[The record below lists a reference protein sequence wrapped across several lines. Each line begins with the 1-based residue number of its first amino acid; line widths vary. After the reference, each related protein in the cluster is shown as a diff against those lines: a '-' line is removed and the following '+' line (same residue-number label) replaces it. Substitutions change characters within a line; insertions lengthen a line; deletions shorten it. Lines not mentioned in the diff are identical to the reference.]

1 MKRATG
7 RSDQK
12 MAASNAP
19 MLPVLAFVVFGVN
32 LVGSIYASLYGRG
45 LYGDAAAL
53 LVILYERSWPLISLS
68 SSRATVELLRQWP
81 VVLLSRYTSASLFEC
96 GELLTFVMLSLPTL
110 FCAACWPIAP
120 RTQKAWIL
128 FPITFLLTGFAAT
141 SMNAIGEAAIASSY
155 YWILLFVLQF
165 RTRSIAGQCLFL
177 LICLPAYRLHEGA
190 FLLTIALLF
199 ALALRIQRSP
209 DCSREKI
216 FVRFAFV
223 LLMTILAYQIVSIIF
238 PAYPDDRAHIIQ
250 ALMHFEFLYYDHHFN
265 LPLFTGTV
273 AIMSLGGVLYA
284 RATLPPREA
293 NRTMKLI
300 VVVWAIVALVAISVA
315 ITVEESFSPFAQN
328 QARYHPSIT
337 SAFLAVAII
346 LLRRFQLREQLWVN
360 RATIFILFSL
370 CATQAV
376 ADAAATR
383 RWNTYV
389 ADLQSRLIE
398 WQGLVPWE
406 ETLQT
411 GDERAD
417 TNWRLF
423 NIGWVV
429 PFPCIIFAPNGT
441 VNAIIDLPKGTS
453 FRPLDPERPDLL
465 PKLRGINFAPYKR
478 YLADQIANRP

>member
-1 MKRATG
+1 MKRAAG
-7 RSDQK
+7 RSDRK
-12 MAASNAP
+12 MAVSCAP
-19 MLPVLAFVVFGVN
+19 MLAMLAFFVFGAN
-32 LVGSIYASLYGRG
+32 LIGSIYAALYGRG

-53 LVILYERSWPLISLS
+53 LVILYERSWPLISSS

-81 VVLLSRYTSASLFEC
+81 VVLFSRYTSASLFQC

-155 YWILLFVLQF
+155 YWMLLFLLQF

-177 LICLPAYRLHEGA
+177 LICLPAYRLHEGT

-199 ALALRIQRSP
+199 ALALRNPRSADP
-209 DCSREKI
+209 RGKV
-216 FVRFAFV
+216 FVGVAFV
-223 LLMTILAYQIVSIIF
+223 LLMTILAYQILSVIF
-238 PAYPDDRAHIIQ
+238 PAYPDDRTHIIQ
-250 ALMHFEFLYYDHHFN
+250 ALMHFEFAYYDHHFN

-273 AIMSLGGVLYA
+273 AMMSLGGVLYA
-284 RATLPPREA
+284 GATLPPRKA
-293 NRTMKLI
+293 NRAIKMI
-300 VVVWAIVALVAISVA
+300 VVLLAIVALVAIAAA
-315 ITVEESFSPFAQN
+315 ITVEESFSAFAQN

-337 SAFLAVAII
+337 SALLAIAMI
-346 LLRRFQLREQLWVN
+346 LLLRFQLPEQLWAN

-370 CATQAV
+370 CAAQAV

-383 RWNTYV
+383 RWNAYV
-389 ADLQSRLIE
+389 ADLQSRLIK

-429 PFPCIIFAPNGT
+429 PFPCIIFAPNGV

-453 FRPLDPERPDLL
+453 FRLLDPERPDLL
-465 PKLRGINFAPYKR
+465 PKLRGIDFAPYKR
-478 YLADQIANRP
+478 YFAKQNANRP